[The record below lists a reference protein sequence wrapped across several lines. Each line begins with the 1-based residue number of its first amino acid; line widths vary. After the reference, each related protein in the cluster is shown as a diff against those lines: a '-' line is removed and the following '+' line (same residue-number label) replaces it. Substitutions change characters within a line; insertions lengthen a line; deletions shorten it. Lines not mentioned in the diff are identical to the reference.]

1 MQSDRI
7 EAVLASHKVAGRVW
21 GATITPRF
29 IRFQVTTAMGTKVSK
44 VSDLSEEIALSLGV
58 RSARVYRKQGA
69 IQVEVPRDQPEP
81 VRLLPLCQ
89 RIGEAPPVTAVL
101 GLDDEGT
108 PLLLRLPS
116 PDIVHVLVA
125 GTTGSGKT
133 ALARSLLFS
142 LALYNRP
149 DALRLVLIDPKGRGL
164 GPLGGLPHVIGRTAA
179 SAEAG
184 AKALAWLVK
193 EMERRDN
200 TGVSSPTIVVG
211 IDELADLLITG
222 GKAVE
227 TALVRLAQRGREAG
241 IHLIACTQKPSAE
254 LVSGLLKANFP
265 VRLVGAVSSPEDAK
279 VASGLAGIGA
289 EKLLGRGDFLL
300 VAKGDVIRFQAAYAT
315 EEEMIQAVL
324 RIRSINENGANGSN
338 EFPPAASNRQ
348 RQLAEPS
355 LVTAHEFN
363 GARRPAAALDKHTLA
378 TACPKEIRP

>member
-1 MQSDRI
+1 MWHERSIRCGAPPRRPRLAPHQESAMRRRQLDMQSDRI
-7 EAVLASHKVAGRVW
+7 EAVLASHKVASRVW

-29 IRFQVTTAMGTKVSK
+29 IRFQVTTAMGTKVNK

-58 RSARVYRKQGA
+58 RSARVYRQQGA
-69 IQVEVPRDQPEP
+69 IHVEVPREQPEP

-89 RIGEAPPVTAVL
+89 RIGEAPPITAVL
-101 GLDDEGT
+101 GLDEEGT

-133 ALARSLLFS
+133 ALARSLLLS
-142 LALYNRP
+142 LALYNSP

-164 GPLGGLPHVIGRTAA
+164 GPLGSLPHVIGRTAA
-179 SAEAG
+179 SAEEG

-193 EMERRDN
+193 EMERRDS
-200 TGVSSPTIVVG
+200 TGASSPVIVTAV
-211 IDELADLLITG
+211 DELADLLLTG

-241 IHLIACTQKPSAE
+241 IHLVTCTQKPSAE

-300 VAKGDVIRFQAAYAT
+300 VAKGNVIRFQAAYAT
-315 EEEMIQAVL
+315 EEEMAQTAL
-324 RIRSINENGANGSN
+324 GIRMRNDNGSSG
-338 EFPPAASNRQ
+338 EIEAPHCVERQTVRENR
-348 RQLAEPS
+348 R
-355 LVTAHEFN
+355 
-363 GARRPAAALDKHTLA
+363 
-378 TACPKEIRP
+378 

>member
-1 MQSDRI
+1 MWHKRSIRCGAPPRRPRLEPHQESPMRRRQLEMQSDRI

-69 IQVEVPRDQPEP
+69 IQVEVPREQPEP

-142 LALYNRP
+142 LAFYNQP
-149 DALRLVLIDPKGRGL
+149 DVLRLVLVDPKGRGF
-164 GPLGGLPHVIGRTAA
+164 GPLSSLPHVIGRIAA
-179 SAEAG
+179 SAEQG
-184 AKALAWLVK
+184 VKALAWLVQ
-193 EMERRDN
+193 EMERRDAA
-200 TGVSSPTIVVG
+200 GVSSPVIVAGV
-211 IDELADLLITG
+211 DELADLLLTG

-241 IHLIACTQKPSAE
+241 IHLVACTQKPSAE

-265 VRLVGAVSSPEDAK
+265 VRLVGAVASPEDAK
-279 VASGLAGIGA
+279 VAAGIAGIGA

-300 VAKGDVIRFQAAYAT
+300 VAKGDVVRFQAAYASDD
-315 EEEMIQAVL
+315 EMTQAAL
-324 RIRSINENGANGSN
+324 RIRLGNAHAISGVIEA
-338 EFPPAASNRQ
+338 
-348 RQLAEPS
+348 PS
-355 LVTAHEFN
+355 PH
-363 GARRPAAALDKHTLA
+363 
-378 TACPKEIRP
+378 

>member
-1 MQSDRI
+1 
-7 EAVLASHKVAGRVW
+7 
-21 GATITPRF
+21 
-29 IRFQVTTAMGTKVSK
+29 

-69 IQVEVPRDQPEP
+69 IQVEVPRDQSEP

-101 GLDDEGT
+101 GLDEEGT

-133 ALARSLLFS
+133 ALARSLLLS

-164 GPLGGLPHVIGRTAA
+164 GPLNGLPHVIGRTAA

-184 AKALAWLVK
+184 AKALVWLVK
-193 EMERRDN
+193 EMERRDS

-211 IDELADLLITG
+211 VDELADLLITG

-241 IHLIACTQKPSAE
+241 IHLITCTQKPSAE

-315 EEEMIQAVL
+315 EEEMIQATL
-324 RIRSINENGANGSN
+324 RIRSINEDEASGSR
-338 EFPPAASNRQ
+338 ESSAVTPYHA
-348 RQLAEPS
+348 RQLSEPTVS
-355 LVTAHEFN
+355 RIYEIS
-363 GARRPAAALDKHTLA
+363 GARRPAAVLDKHALA
-378 TACPKEIRP
+378 AAHSMEN

>member
-1 MQSDRI
+1 MRRRQLEMQSDRI
-7 EAVLASHKVAGRVW
+7 EAVLASHKVTGRVW

-44 VSDLSEEIALSLGV
+44 VSELSEEIALSLGV

-69 IQVEVPRDQPEP
+69 IQVEVPREQPEP
-81 VRLLPLCQ
+81 VRLLALCQ
-89 RIGEAPPVTAVL
+89 RIGEAPPLTAVL

-142 LALYNRP
+142 LALYNQP

-164 GPLGGLPHVIGRTAA
+164 GPLGSLPHVVGRVAA
-179 SAEAG
+179 SAAEG
-184 AKALAWLVK
+184 VKALAWLVK
-193 EMERRDN
+193 EMERRDAE
-200 TGVSSPTIVVG
+200 GVSSPVIVAG
-211 IDELADLLITG
+211 IDELADLLLTG

-241 IHLIACTQKPSAE
+241 IHLLTCTQKPSAE

-265 VRLVGAVSSPEDAK
+265 ARLVGAVASPEDAK
-279 VASGLAGIGA
+279 VAAGIAGIGA

-300 VAKGDVIRFQAAYAT
+300 VAKGDVIRFQAAYAS
-315 EEEMIQAVL
+315 EEEMAQ
-324 RIRSINENGANGSN
+324 
-338 EFPPAASNRQ
+338 
-348 RQLAEPS
+348 
-355 LVTAHEFN
+355 
-363 GARRPAAALDKHTLA
+363 AALAMRLRSDKGTSA
-378 TACPKEIRP
+378 EIKAPPMVMEKRP

>member
-1 MQSDRI
+1 MRHRQLEMQSDRI

-29 IRFQVTTAMGTKVSK
+29 IRFQVTTALGTKVNK

-69 IQVEVPRDQPEP
+69 IQVEVPRDRPEP

-89 RIGEAPPVTAVL
+89 RIGEAPPATAVL
-101 GLDDEGT
+101 GLDEEGT

-133 ALARSLLFS
+133 ALARSLLLS

-149 DALRLVLIDPKGRGL
+149 DALRLVLIDPKGRGF

-179 SAEAG
+179 SAEEG
-184 AKALAWLVK
+184 ARALVWLVK
-193 EMERRDN
+193 EMERRDS
-200 TGVSSPTIVVG
+200 TGISNPTIVVG
-211 IDELADLLITG
+211 IDELADLLIIG
-222 GKAVE
+222 GKTVE

-241 IHLIACTQKPSAE
+241 IHLVTCTQKPSAE

-300 VAKGDVIRFQAAYAT
+300 VAKGDVTRFQAAYTT
-315 EEEMIQAVL
+315 EEEMIQATL
-324 RIRSINENGANGSN
+324 RLRSINENGASGEIESPTVGSN
-338 EFPPAASNRQ
+338 HQ
-348 RQLAEPS
+348 Q
-355 LVTAHEFN
+355 
-363 GARRPAAALDKHTLA
+363 
-378 TACPKEIRP
+378 

>member
-69 IQVEVPRDQPEP
+69 IQVEVPRDQSEP

-89 RIGEAPPVTAVL
+89 RIGEAPPVTALL
-101 GLDDEGT
+101 GLDEEGA

-133 ALARSLLFS
+133 ALARSLLLS

-164 GPLGGLPHVIGRTAA
+164 GPLDGLPHVIGRTVA

-193 EMERRDN
+193 EMERRDS
-200 TGVSSPTIVVG
+200 TGVSSPVIVVG
-211 IDELADLLITG
+211 VDELADLLITG

-315 EEEMIQAVL
+315 EEEMIQATL
-324 RIRSINENGANGSN
+324 RIRAIDENGTSGSN
-338 EFPPAASNRQ
+338 ESPPSASSRQ
-348 RQLAEPS
+348 RQLAEPTI
-355 LVTAHEFN
+355 VTAHEFG
-363 GARRPAAALDKHTLA
+363 GARRPADVLDKHTLE
-378 TACPKEIRP
+378 TANTKEKRP